1 LPPLSGAAI
10 LQMMI
15 ARSTE
20 DGPLD
25 VAAIVDVL
33 ARREAVERLPREA
46 RPTLRFGV
54 QVLVD
59 LGLAMQPF
67 ARDQVQVIAQVRDI
81 CGPQRTSVLSF
92 ADSPTRGVGPGPR
105 PTWRRYDP
113 PEHGTR
119 VLVLSDCGLSGPA
132 LHAQRSRPDEWR
144 LLADQLQREE
154 CG

>member
-1 LPPLSGAAI
+1 
-10 LQMMI
+10 
-15 ARSTE
+15 
-20 DGPLD
+20 
-25 VAAIVDVL
+25 
-33 ARREAVERLPREA
+33 
-46 RPTLRFGV
+46 
-54 QVLVD
+54 VLVD

-81 CGPQRTSVLSF
+81 CGPQRTSVLYF

-154 CG
+154 CGLVALVPLPADRWPSWLSTLMPLVCWDRSAAAVRVSSTVGWVHYSQDRR